1 MDEMIDKPDLRVIER
16 GPGKSIMIEGELTE
30 ANAKEFEQ
38 RMSMLFA
45 DSDSEVT
52 LSNREVTLELYGLDI
67 DDGIA
72 LATAINSLRQLRA
85 RAARIILKGAP
96 QMLCHNLYRVGLL
109 DDGGAIELVDMR
121 LDEPSGV

>member
-1 MDEMIDKPDLRVIER
+1 MDEMIDKPELRVIER
-16 GPGKSIMIEGELTE
+16 GPGQSVVVEGELTE

-67 DDGIA
+67 DDGVA
-72 LATAINSLRQLRA
+72 LATTINSRRRCFA
-85 RAARIILKGAP
+85 TISTA
-96 QMLCHNLYRVGLL
+96 
-109 DDGGAIELVDMR
+109 
-121 LDEPSGV
+121 